1 MNRIAGRAGICLL
14 LVLALLSGL
23 VFFLVEYAVEAG
35 DWVIFA
41 GSPHVYNGGNIGCG
55 TITDRDGVLLLDLSD
70 QRAYAQDESVRKST
84 VHWLGDRKGN
94 IDAPALSAYA
104 SELAGFDLL
113 NGIYSYGKTGGDA
126 ELTLSAAAQSAALEA
141 MGSHKG
147 TIGIYNY
154 KTGEL
159 LCAVTTP
166 NYDPDNAPDIPADD
180 EGVYEGLYL
189 NRFTQS
195 TYIPGSIFKIVTL
208 AAALESIPDIQQQRF
223 VCKGSYQIGN
233 DTVTCD
239 GTHWEQDLKTAFRNS
254 CNCAFAQIA
263 QQLGNETLQRY
274 VETFG
279 VTRSVTF
286 DGITTASGNF
296 NVTDASELS
305 LAWSSIGQ
313 YTDLVNPCAY
323 LTFLGG
329 IAAGGKG
336 VSPYLVQ
343 NVKSDGITTYSA
355 QTQSCE
361 RIMSASTA
369 ETVREFMGF
378 NVSDKYGSENFP
390 GLTVCAKT
398 GTAEVG
404 GDKKPNAMLAGFVAD
419 EQYPLAFIVAVEDGG
434 YGREI
439 CVPILSKV
447 LMVCKTVLD
456 GNGLPADG

>member
-14 LVLALLSGL
+14 LVVALLSGL
-23 VFFLVEYAVEAG
+23 VFFLAEYAFEAG
-35 DWVIFA
+35 DWVIFP

-55 TITDRDGVLLLDLSD
+55 TITDRDGTLLLDLSD
-70 QRAYAQDESVRKST
+70 QRSYSDDESVRKAT

-113 NGIYSYGKTGGDA
+113 NGIYSYGNTGGEA
-126 ELTLSAAAQSAALEA
+126 ELTLSAAVQSVALEA
-141 MGSHKG
+141 MGNYKG

-166 NYDPDNAPDIPADD
+166 NYDPDNAPDISSDD
-180 EGVYEGLYL
+180 AGAYEGLYL

-195 TYIPGSIFKIVTL
+195 GYVPGSIFKIVTL

-223 VCKGSYQIGN
+223 VCKGSYQIGK
-233 DTVTCD
+233 DTITCD
-239 GTHWEQDLKTAFRNS
+239 GTHWEQDLKMAFRNS

-263 QQLGNETLQRY
+263 QQLGTKTLQRY
-274 VETFG
+274 VEMFG
-279 VTRSVTF
+279 VTKPVRF
-286 DGITTASGNF
+286 DGITTASGKF
-296 NVTDASELS
+296 DLSEASEVS

-313 YTDLVNPCAY
+313 YTDLVNPCSFM
-323 LTFLGG
+323 TFVGAL
-329 IAAGGKG
+329 AAGGKG
-336 VSPYLVQ
+336 VDPYLVKSI
-343 NVKSDGITTYSA
+343 KSDGITSYSA
-355 QTQSCE
+355 DSRAGE
-361 RIMSASTA
+361 RIVSAATA
-369 ETVREFMGF
+369 QTIREFMGF
-378 NVSDKYGSENFP
+378 NVADKYGSENFP

-404 GDKKPNAMLAGFVAD
+404 GNKKPNAMLAGFVAD

-447 LMVCKTVLD
+447 LTACKTILD
-456 GNGLPADG
+456 GNSLSEGE

>member
-23 VFFLVEYAVEAG
+23 VFFLIEYAVEAG
-35 DWVIFA
+35 DWVIFS

-55 TITDRDGVLLLDLSD
+55 SIKDRDGVLLLELGD
-70 QRAYAQDESVRKST
+70 QRSYAQAEELRKAT

-113 NGIYSYGKTGGDA
+113 NGIYSYGDAGGEA
-126 ELTLSAAAQSAALEA
+126 ELTLSSSVQTAALEA
-141 MGSHKG
+141 MGNYKG
-147 TIGIYNY
+147 TVGIYNY

-159 LCAVTTP
+159 ICAVTTP
-166 NYDPDNAPDIPADD
+166 TYDPDNAPDISVDN
-180 EGVYEGLYL
+180 EGAYEGLYV

-195 TYIPGSIFKIVTL
+195 AYVPGSIFKIVTL
-208 AAALESIPDIQQQRF
+208 AAALESIPDITEQRF
-223 VCKGSYQIGN
+223 VCRGSYQIGA
-233 DTVTCD
+233 DTITCD
-239 GTHWEQDLKTAFRNS
+239 GTHWEQDLKMAFRNS

-263 QQLGNETLQRY
+263 EQLGAKTLQRY
-274 VETFG
+274 VDMFG
-279 VTRSVTF
+279 VTKPVSF
-286 DGITTASGNF
+286 DGITTASGKF
-296 NVTDASELS
+296 DLTDASTVS

-313 YTDLVNPCAY
+313 YTDLVNPCSFM
-323 LTFLGG
+323 TFVGA
-329 IAAGGKG
+329 IAAEGKG
-336 VSPYLVQ
+336 VYPYLVE
-343 NVKSDGITTYSA
+343 NITSDSITTYSA
-355 QTQSCE
+355 DTRSGE

-369 ETVREFMGF
+369 QKLREFMGF
-378 NVSDKYGSENFP
+378 NVTDKYGSENFP

-404 GDKKPNAMLAGFVAD
+404 GDKKPNAMIAGFVAD
-419 EQYPLAFIVAVEDGG
+419 EQYPLAFVIAVEDGG

-447 LMVCKTVLD
+447 LASCKALLD
-456 GNGLPADG
+456 AQ